1 MYSLVRRSG
10 AILRAEGPKSL
21 ALRAINY
28 LYRRTIAPL
37 LPRRAVQYNG
47 IDVPAVQLFDALLP
61 WRPCEDR
68 PHYESGLVSALR
80 QHVDPGDEVV
90 IVGGGWGVTAVVA
103 AEQVGDAGSVTV
115 YEGSQREV
123 ERVRRTA
130 DWNGFSDF
138 ICVEHAVVGTA
149 LNLRGDRGD
158 AAVVAPADLPACD
171 VLELDCEGAEVEI
184 LEQLPI
190 DPKTILVETHGC
202 YGAPT
207 KTIRSILQSRSY
219 VVVSTELADLG
230 LRQACTDN
238 DIRVISLVHH

>member
-10 AILRAEGPKSL
+10 AVLRTEGPKSL
-21 ALRAINY
+21 VLKTTNY
-28 LYRRTIAPL
+28 LYQRTIAPM

-47 IDVPAVQLFDALLP
+47 IDVPAVRLFDASLP
-61 WRPCEDR
+61 WRPYENR

-80 QHVDPGDEVV
+80 EHADPGDDVV

-103 AEQVGDAGSVTV
+103 AKQVGDAGSVTV

-130 DWNGFSDF
+130 EWNGCGD
-138 ICVEHAVVGTA
+138 IVRVEHAVVGTA
-149 LNLRGDRGD
+149 INLRGDRGD

-184 LEQLPI
+184 LELLSI
-190 DPKTILVETHGC
+190 DPKKILVETHGC

-207 KTIRSILQSRSY
+207 KMIRSILQSRSY
-219 VVVSTELADLG
+219 VVISTELADLG
-230 LRQACTDN
+230 LRQACIDN